1 MQPDAAGSEA
11 QHKLVLKHCMDESK
25 DVEGDHN
32 DDVGALET
40 QAKGQQRELGWVP
53 SDASSS
59 TLELSPA
66 SPKSKESFEGHRD
79 KIASPTEDVEGDKID
94 NVGEGPAQTPALKKK
109 RTSLDPHMDEI
120 GSADKKAEGD
130 DNGTESDTLRH
141 GLSVGCAELKNLPPS
156 TKTTL
161 DVGCSL

>member
-40 QAKGQQRELGWVP
+40 QAKGQQRELGWMP

-59 TLELSPA
+59 FVVIPEAPPPPDDISMEAASGLPVPLSP
-66 SPKSKESFEGHRD
+66 
-79 KIASPTEDVEGDKID
+79 PTSG
-94 NVGEGPAQTPALKKK
+94 GGTPAVEFAMG
-109 RTSLDPHMDEI
+109 RSQSCCRSRSYYPGIVE
-120 GSADKKAEGD
+120 
-130 DNGTESDTLRH
+130 
-141 GLSVGCAELKNLPPS
+141 
-156 TKTTL
+156 
-161 DVGCSL
+161 